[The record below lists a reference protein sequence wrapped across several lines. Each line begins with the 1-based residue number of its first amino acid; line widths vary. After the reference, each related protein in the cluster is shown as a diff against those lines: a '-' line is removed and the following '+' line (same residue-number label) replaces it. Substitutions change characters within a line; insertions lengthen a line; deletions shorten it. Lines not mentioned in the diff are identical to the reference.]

1 MLVDMS
7 DLSQDVSDIS
17 GLDDPN
23 ANQNL
28 GFSYPITQK
37 VKKKIVSPIYLKKIN
52 LNFTQ

>member
-7 DLSQDVSDIS
+7 DLSQDVNDIS

-37 VKKKIVSPIYLKKIN
+37 VKREKKNFPYLPKKR
-52 LNFTQ
+52 